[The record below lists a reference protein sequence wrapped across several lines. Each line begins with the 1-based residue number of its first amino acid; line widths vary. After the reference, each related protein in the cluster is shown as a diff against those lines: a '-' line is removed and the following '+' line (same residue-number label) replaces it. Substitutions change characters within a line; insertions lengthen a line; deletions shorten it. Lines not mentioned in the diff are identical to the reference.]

1 MRMESYLRESSLL
14 LRTQSRNGNT
24 GVSRSLLERW
34 NPRLSPD
41 LPNQEVQFKEVPRG
55 FVGTS
60 ELESPGRCTSE
71 LPGSFIK

>member
-34 NPRLSPD
+34 NPRLSLD
-41 LPNQEVQFKEVPRG
+41 LPNQEVQFKGGPRG